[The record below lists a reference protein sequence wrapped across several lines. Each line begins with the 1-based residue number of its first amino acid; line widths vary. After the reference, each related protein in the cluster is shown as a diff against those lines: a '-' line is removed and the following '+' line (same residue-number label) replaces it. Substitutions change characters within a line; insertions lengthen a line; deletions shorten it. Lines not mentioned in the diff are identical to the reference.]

1 MSLNILKRFVI
12 YGALALSPA
21 VLFAQA
27 TPYGATSPSNS
38 NQATKSTDTQ
48 SDSSKPAAGTQS
60 DSSKP
65 AAGTQ
70 LDSSKPA
77 AGTKS
82 DDLMAYQK
90 ELAACDKLPV
100 ADQATCRTKADEKY
114 AKKSSPNTP
123 AQSSGKSS

>member
-48 SDSSKPAAGTQS
+48 S
-60 DSSKP
+60 
-65 AAGTQ
+65 
-70 LDSSKPA
+70 DSSKPA

>member
-38 NQATKSTDTQ
+38 NQATKSTD
-48 SDSSKPAAGTQS
+48 TQS